1 MAKMFRLMLLCS
13 VLLALFLSSSAQSC
27 AKYAFASNK
36 VFSSCN
42 DLPHLNSFLHWTY
55 NPSSGTVQIAYRHTQ
70 ITTSNWVAWAIN
82 PQSKG
87 MVGSQ
92 ALVAFQKSDGTMSVY
107 TAPVTSYQTQ
117 LQKGDLSFGVSDLS
131 ATYSKN
137 EIVIFATLQLANNS
151 GTVNQVWQDGPVKND
166 APGMHVTSG
175 PNIQS
180 MASLNFLSGQSGT
193 AGGGGALN
201 SRLKKK
207 NLHGVLNT
215 VSWGMMMPIGV
226 VIARYLKVFKVA
238 DPAWFYLHATC
249 QTSAYIIG
257 VVGWAI
263 GLQLGAQ
270 SPGIQYTAHR
280 TIGIVLFSIATL
292 QVFALFLRPK
302 KEHKYRS
309 YWNIYHHLIGY
320 AIIILGIMNIFRGFN
335 ILNPEEKWE
344 RAYIIFLVTLA
355 AIAAFLEVYTWIV
368 VVKRKKSG
376 GYDKTPHGMN
386 GTNGF
391 NGCGATAQHGV

>member
-13 VLLALFLSSSAQSC
+13 VSLALFLSSSAQSC

-42 DLPHLNSFLHWTY
+42 DLPCLNSFLHWTY

-207 NLHGVLNT
+207 N
-215 VSWGMMMPIGV
+215 
-226 VIARYLKVFKVA
+226 
-238 DPAWFYLHATC
+238 
-249 QTSAYIIG
+249 
-257 VVGWAI
+257 
-263 GLQLGAQ
+263 
-270 SPGIQYTAHR
+270 
-280 TIGIVLFSIATL
+280 
-292 QVFALFLRPK
+292 VFALFLRPK

-391 NGCGATAQHGV
+391 NGCGARAQHGV